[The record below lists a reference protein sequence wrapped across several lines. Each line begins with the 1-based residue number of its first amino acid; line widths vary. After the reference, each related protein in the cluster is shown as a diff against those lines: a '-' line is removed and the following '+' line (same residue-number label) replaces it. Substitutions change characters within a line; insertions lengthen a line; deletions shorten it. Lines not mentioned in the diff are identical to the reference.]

1 MTGGIGAVINTPY
14 DGYLGSRLPQEVQKK
29 RLEQVIREVLTQR
42 EREVLLACYYGGK
55 TQAALAQEL
64 GVGRSTVCRTLKRAQ
79 AKLRRY
85 LRY

>member
-1 MTGGIGAVINTPY
+1 MKNTLY
-14 DGYLGSRLPQEVQKK
+14 DGYLGPRLPPEVQKK
-29 RLEQVIREVLTQR
+29 RMEQVIREVLTQR

-55 TQAALAQEL
+55 SQTALSREL
-64 GVGRSTVCRTLKRAQ
+64 GVNRSTVCRALKRAQ